1 MSGISDISAPAQEKA
16 QLREIM
22 KQRRKEIPSEERAK
36 QSRAVTDMV
45 LQTEL
50 YANARS
56 ILTYVSCGTE
66 LQTTELIRRALRDQ
80 KRVYAPVISGGS
92 ISFYEIED
100 MGQLR
105 KNAMGISEPEPNPVK
120 QFPYHLHLSLDK
132 AEECVFFVP
141 GLAFDRQLGRLG
153 SGMGYY
159 DRFLTLFRKKIVIGL
174 AFQEQLVDQ
183 VPVTAADFPMDLV
196 VTAGGAY
203 Y

>member
-1 MSGISDISAPAQEKA
+1 MNDISETPAFAA
-16 QLREIM
+16 QKQLLREKM
-22 KQRRKEIPSEERAK
+22 KRIRKEIPADERAR

-56 ILTYVSCGTE
+56 ILTYISYGTE

-80 KRVYAPVISGGS
+80 KRVYAPFISGQH
-92 ISFYEIED
+92 IFFYEIED
-100 MGQLR
+100 FGQLR
-105 KNAMGISEPEPNPVK
+105 KNAMGILEPEPNPVK
-120 QFPYHLHLSLDK
+120 EFAYQLHLSLDK

-141 GLAFDRQLGRLG
+141 GLAFDQHLNRLG
-153 SGMGYY
+153 SGKGYY
-159 DRFLTLFRKKIVIGL
+159 DRFLSSFRKKIVIGL
-174 AFQEQLVDQ
+174 AFQEQLVEQ
-183 VPVTAADFPMDLV
+183 VPAADNDFPMDLV